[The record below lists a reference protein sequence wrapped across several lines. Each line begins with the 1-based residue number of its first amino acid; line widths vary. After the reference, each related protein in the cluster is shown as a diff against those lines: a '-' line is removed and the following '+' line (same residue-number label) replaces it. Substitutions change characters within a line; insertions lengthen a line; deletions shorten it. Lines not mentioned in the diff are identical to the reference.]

1 MDTADNSL
9 RILTSFRSSSLL
21 PPWRCS
27 RRQVMQATM
36 RITPHTRQVIVID
49 CLAVCVAIRMR
60 QKMGSSPFPR
70 SLGKGHNNSIFH
82 LSWIIWAT
90 HTSAWAPDHAPIRL
104 LQNIMALIEGLVALL
119 LFKPIAL
126 TLAACALLFV
136 VGRALEASAD
146 DVEPPVIKSKI
157 PILGNFYSLL
167 KDQEAFFKRL
177 EWVPTSMHLS
187 LPW

>member
-1 MDTADNSL
+1 
-9 RILTSFRSSSLL
+9 
-21 PPWRCS
+21 
-27 RRQVMQATM
+27 
-36 RITPHTRQVIVID
+36 
-49 CLAVCVAIRMR
+49 
-60 QKMGSSPFPR
+60 
-70 SLGKGHNNSIFH
+70 
-82 LSWIIWAT
+82 
-90 HTSAWAPDHAPIRL
+90 
-104 LQNIMALIEGLVALL
+104 MALIEGLVALL

-187 LPW
+187 LP